1 MSVKENLKKVTFE
14 EAKNRIQ
21 DYDYALIYEISEML
35 FDKVGAISEIC
46 WDEVQE
52 AYFFNEKSQM
62 HIYLRDDVLEATVYN
77 EIDKD
82 VSFVDR
88 RYELAGKFSTI
99 GRKVKERNYLEFD
112 DDGQAFVAYSR
123 LVSVK

>member
-1 MSVKENLKKVTFE
+1 MSVKDNLKKVTFE

-21 DYDYALIYEISEML
+21 DYDYALISEISEML
-35 FDKVGAISEIC
+35 FDKVGAISEIY

-62 HIYLRDDVLEATVYN
+62 HIYLSDDVLEAIVYN
-77 EIDKD
+77 ETDED
-82 VSFVDR
+82 VIFVDR
-88 RYELAGKFSTI
+88 RYELAGKFSNI
-99 GRKVKERNYLEFD
+99 GREVKERNYLEFD

>member
-1 MSVKENLKKVTFE
+1 MSVKDNLKKVTFE

-21 DYDYALIYEISEML
+21 DYDYALISEISEML
-35 FDKVGAISEIC
+35 FDKVGAISEIY

-62 HIYLRDDVLEATVYN
+62 HIYLSDDVLEAIVYN
-77 EIDKD
+77 ETDED
-82 VSFVDR
+82 VIFVDR

-99 GRKVKERNYLEFD
+99 GREVKERNYLEFD

>member
-1 MSVKENLKKVTFE
+1 MSVKDNLKKVTFE

-35 FDKVGAISEIC
+35 FDKVEKISEIY

-62 HIYLRDDVLEATVYN
+62 HIYLSDDVLEAIVYN
-77 EIDKD
+77 ETDED
-82 VSFVDR
+82 VIFVDR

-99 GRKVKERNYLEFD
+99 GREVKERNYLEFD